1 MNASS
6 LVEPPLERS
15 SSFIR
20 VFGFV
25 IGATVLMAFVL
36 GQADRETV
44 MGHWAERRCDL
55 GVLLTSSFYKPDD
68 YGGSANSF
76 ATENFNF
83 CMRKYAAMAL
93 GQAAQPAVKLA
104 SQNIQGSSVIGQ
116 LSNTLRLMI
125 NNLRDSF
132 AGVINN
138 FYKQYMKGV
147 QATSIIAQRLNAA
160 MKRIEAIITSFM
172 YIALSTY
179 VGLMNTVEF
188 IIFVCI
194 VIILIIV
201 VIFILLFFL
210 LWPVSPMLVAI
221 CVVIASAGLGAAIG
235 GAASVFCFAEDTEVA
250 LADGSTI
257 HVSDLRNG
265 QQLADGGIVEGMFT
279 FDGNETPLYNLYGT
293 FVSGTHL
300 VLYKGKYM
308 EVAAHPDAV
317 PTDKRVNKVYCPITS
332 TRKVPVQCPNGTITL
347 FCDWEEVDNVVAEV
361 AWSELVERI
370 LGVYEIQEP
379 TLPAGFGAGVDVPVV
394 LANGELKNT
403 LIGAVSIG
411 QTILDAEGRPTKI
424 LGIVRRQMKIDRAG
438 MISDGV
444 WYRNSNGKWNQCFQ
458 SSNKSGNKN
467 TLMYH
472 LITDSGT
479 FTIYNHG
486 TNIVVR
492 DATEVGIERLRS
504 CTPTV
509 LRVLNDGLGLESRE
523 R

>member
-1 MNASS
+1 MNVSS

-25 IGATVLMAFVL
+25 LASTVMLAFVL
-36 GQADRETV
+36 GQADRETI
-44 MGHWAERRCDL
+44 MGNWAERRCDL

-68 YGGSANSF
+68 YGGSSNSF

-83 CMRKYAAMAL
+83 CVRKYAAMAL

-132 AGVINN
+132 AGIIDN

-160 MKRIEAIITSFM
+160 MKRIEAIITAFM
-172 YIALSTY
+172 YLALSTY

-188 IIFVCI
+188 VIFVCI

-201 VIFILLFFL
+201 VIFILLFFV

-221 CVVIASAGLGAAIG
+221 CIVIASAGLGAAIG
-235 GAASVFCFAEDTEVA
+235 GAASVFCFAEDTLIA
-250 LADGSTI
+250 LADGSSVPI
-257 HVSDLRNG
+257 SLLHNG

-279 FDGNETPLYNLYGT
+279 FDGQETPLYNLYGI

-308 EVAAHPDAV
+308 EVASHPDAIL
-317 PTDKRVNKVYCPITS
+317 TEKRVDKVYCPITS
-332 TRKVPVQCPNGTITL
+332 TRKVPVQCPNGTVTL
-347 FCDWEEVDNVVAEV
+347 FCDWEEVDDVVAEV
-361 AWSELVERI
+361 AWSELVERV
-370 LGVYEIQEP
+370 LEVYEIQDP
-379 TLPAGFGAGVDVPVV
+379 TVPAGFSGGVDVPVV
-394 LANGELKNT
+394 LANGELKDT
-403 LIGAVSIG
+403 FISAVTIG
-411 QTILDAEGRPTKI
+411 QTVMGGDGKPTKV
-424 LGIVRRQMKIDRAG
+424 LGIVRRQMKINRAG
-438 MISDGV
+438 LISDGV
-444 WYRNSNGKWNQCFQ
+444 WYKATNGKWSQCFKG
-458 SSNKSGNKN
+458 SSSSGEQN

-479 FTIYNHG
+479 FKIYHQG
-486 TNIVVR
+486 TDIVVR
-492 DATEVGIERLRS
+492 DATEVGIDRLRS

-509 LRVLNDGLGLESRE
+509 LRVLNDGLGGAL
-523 R
+523 